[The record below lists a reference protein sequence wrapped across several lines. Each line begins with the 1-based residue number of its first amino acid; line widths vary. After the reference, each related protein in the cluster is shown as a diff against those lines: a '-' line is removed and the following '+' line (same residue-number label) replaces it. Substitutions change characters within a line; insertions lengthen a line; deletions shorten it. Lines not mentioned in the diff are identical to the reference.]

1 MDLTPNTYLYRAP
14 NLRVQLLDRDEIIVF
29 KQDQWLKCPAHGL
42 AILDAFAQSI
52 EVFEAVRKLEKRFAD
67 PVDRARALDAIADLY
82 RAGFLQTDGQR
93 TSSTLQTKPTF
104 ACFLDEQ
111 SPRLLPYRARSWR
124 DPAADPGTLVINRR
138 IQIQRGSGPP
148 EGSADAFPYC
158 ARFLSGY
165 PILWVEDTG
174 TKILAP
180 YWLNDTYLELIQR
193 LIAGEISPSELDP
206 SVSAT
211 LTAAKVLV
219 PAEHEESQTRE
230 SRETFANLFMH
241 LQSEQ
246 YAIVRRVI
254 HPLQIAALRRYF
266 RTLDHKN
273 FLVPDVHGPTVRYFL
288 HNEEVAM
295 FVHRQLTNL
304 VRCVTRELIKPSYCV
319 LSLYKSGAVLTRHT
333 DRPQC
338 VWNVSLLIDADPER
352 ELSDSWPIYL
362 EVGHETKEICL
373 EMGDGLLY
381 RGTELPHWREQLGN
395 GETATLMLCH
405 FVPED
410 FAGDLN

>member
-1 MDLTPNTYLYRAP
+1 MDLTPNTCLHRTP
-14 NLRVQLLDRDEIIVF
+14 NLRVQILDRDEIIVF

-52 EVFEAVRKLEKRFAD
+52 AVFEAVRKLEKRFVD

-93 TSSTLQTKPTF
+93 TSATLQTKPTF

-111 SPRLLPYRARSWR
+111 SCLLPYRARSSR
-124 DPAADPGTLVINRR
+124 DPASDSKTLVINKR
-138 IQIQRGSGPP
+138 IQIQKGSGPP

-180 YWLNDTYLELIQR
+180 YWLNDKYLELIQG
-193 LIAGEISPSELDP
+193 LIAGEISPSELDQ
-206 SVSAT
+206 SVSTT
-211 LTAAKVLV
+211 LAAAKVLV
-219 PAEHEESQTRE
+219 PAEHEESQTRQ
-230 SRETFANLFMH
+230 SKETFANLFMQ
-241 LQSEQ
+241 LQSQQ
-246 YAIVRRVI
+246 YAIVRRMI

-295 FVHRQLTNL
+295 FVHRQMTNL
-304 VRCVTRELIKPSYCV
+304 VRCVTRELIKPSYCF
-319 LSLYKSGAVLTRHT
+319 LSQYKSGAVLTRHI

-338 VWNVSLLIDADPER
+338 LWNVSLLIDADPDR
-352 ELSDSWPIYL
+352 EVSDSWPIYL
-362 EVGHETKEICL
+362 EVGHETKAIRL

-381 RGTELPHWREQLGN
+381 RGTEIPHWREKLGD

-410 FAGDLN
+410 FAGDLD